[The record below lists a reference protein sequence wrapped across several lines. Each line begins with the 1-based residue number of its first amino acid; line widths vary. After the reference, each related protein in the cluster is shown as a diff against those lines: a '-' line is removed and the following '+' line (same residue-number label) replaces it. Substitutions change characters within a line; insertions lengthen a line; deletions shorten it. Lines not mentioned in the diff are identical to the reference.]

1 MHAMSPFRLP
11 VPSRLKFLQPVLE
24 RLLGLTYLD
33 RLYRQR
39 VHTETP
45 KDFVRV
51 VLRLLGVRYT
61 SSRDIVDSVPAEGPL
76 VVVANHPFG
85 GAEGLAII
93 DLLLKVR
100 PDTRVLANQVLNGI
114 PELRELFIGVDILG
128 TQNRRQANRKAIERA
143 REWVQGGG
151 VLLVFPAGEVA
162 SWNWK
167 KRRVTEAPWRT
178 TAATIIRETNASV
191 LPVFVAGNNSR
202 PFHLLGAVHPV
213 LRTLRLVRELINKR
227 GQMIQLLPGKLI
239 SPSDRRQLDNDK
251 VLTNFLRLNTL
262 LLHEQASGSESHS
275 SVTQTRALQPLIE
288 PVPQTLLSEDVSHL
302 SVDRRLLAK
311 GDMEVWCASA
321 TELPHILQEI
331 GRLRELTFR
340 TVGEGTGYEVDVD
353 QYDRDYL
360 HLFLWHK
367 TRQEIVGAYR
377 LGLVD
382 RLYEQQG
389 LDGIYSRSL
398 FQYDATFLK
407 KLGGCLEMG
416 RSFVRPE
423 YQKSITAL
431 MFLWKGIGAF
441 IVKHPRYRILF
452 GPVSISNDYSEL
464 SRQLMASCL
473 QANNYDKTLADLVR
487 PTSPLADEPTALWD
501 PDHLEGLS
509 HVEGL
514 SLLIQTI
521 EKDKGVPI
529 LIKHYLKLQGEF
541 AGFNVDKNFN
551 NALDGLIVVDLKKV
565 DDRMLGKYLGN
576 EGVALFRNR
585 HGYVAA

>member
-1 MHAMSPFRLP
+1 MLAMSPFRLP
-11 VPSRLKFLQPVLE
+11 VPSRLKFLQPLLE
-24 RLLGLTYLD
+24 RLLGLSYLD

-51 VLRLLGVRYT
+51 ALRLLGLRYT
-61 SSRDIVDSVPAEGPL
+61 STRDIVDSVPAEGSL

-128 TQNRRQANRKAIERA
+128 TQNRRRANREAIERA

-178 TAATIIRETNASV
+178 TAAAIIRETGASV

-202 PFHLLGAVHPV
+202 LFHMLGVVHPA

-227 GQMIQLLPGKLI
+227 GQIIQLSPGKLI
-239 SPSDRRQLDNDK
+239 TPSDRRQLNNDK
-251 VLTNFLRLNTL
+251 ALTNFLRLNTL
-262 LLHEQASGSESHS
+262 LLREHTTGSENQAA
-275 SVTQTRALQPLIE
+275 TQARTLQPLIE
-288 PVPQTLLSEDVSHL
+288 PVPQALLAEDISQL
-302 SVDRRLLAK
+302 MAERRLLEK
-311 GDMEVWCASA
+311 GEMEVWCASA
-321 TELPHILQEI
+321 TELPHILKEI

-340 TVGEGTGYEVDVD
+340 IVGEGTGYEMDVD

-367 TRQEIVGAYR
+367 SRQEIVGAYR

-389 LDGIYSRSL
+389 LEGIYSRSL

-441 IVKHPRYRILF
+441 IVKHPQYRILF

-487 PTSPLADEPTALWD
+487 PTAPLADEPTALWD

-576 EGVALFRNR
+576 EGMVLFRNR
-585 HGYVAA
+585 HGYVTA